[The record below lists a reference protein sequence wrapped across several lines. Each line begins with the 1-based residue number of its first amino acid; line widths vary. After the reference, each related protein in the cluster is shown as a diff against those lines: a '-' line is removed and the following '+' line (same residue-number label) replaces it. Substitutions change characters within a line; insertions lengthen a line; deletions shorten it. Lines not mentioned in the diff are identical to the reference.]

1 MAKENIIQEFRLK
14 HLDETRNYLIEEIS
28 PNELMSKK
36 HKKISTILNYFELFL
51 ILASAVTGYVSIS
64 GFAPLIGISIRT
76 TSSVIGLR
84 ICAITARIKNYKSII
99 KKKKKN
105 HDKLV
110 SLAKSKLKRIEVLTF
125 EPVIDSN
132 ISHVNLS
139 Q

>member
-1 MAKENIIQEFRLK
+1 MANENIIQEFRLK

-51 ILASAVTGYVSIS
+51 ILASAITGYVSIS
-64 GFAPLIGISIRT
+64 GFAPLIGISIIT

-132 ISHVNLS
+132 ISHVNLF